1 MRNLVLAAI
10 GSATL
15 GLFAAA
21 PASAAPL
28 AAGGSALSHQIE
40 APVQDVAWRNVCKT
54 RTVWRRDRWGNPV
67 RVKARDCDRVW
78 VGPPRPYAGAYNGKR
93 YYRNGY
99 YYRDPG
105 FTIRIN

>member
-1 MRNLVLAAI
+1 MRNIVLAAI
-10 GSATL
+10 GSAAL

-28 AAGGSALSHQIE
+28 SASGPALSHQIG
-40 APVQDVAWRNVCKT
+40 APVENVAWRTVCNK
-54 RTVWRRDRWGNPV
+54 RTVWRNGMRRTI
-67 RVKARDCDRVW
+67 RDCDRVW
-78 VGPPRPYAGAYNGKR
+78 VGPPRPYAGNYRGQR
-93 YYRNGY
+93 YWHNGY

>member
-1 MRNLVLAAI
+1 MRNIVIAAI
-10 GSATL
+10 GSAAL

-28 AAGGSALSHQIE
+28 ASSGSALSHQVR
-40 APVQDVAWRNVCKT
+40 APVQDVAWRNVCKK
-54 RTVWRRDRWGNPV
+54 RTVWRNGMRRTI
-67 RVKARDCDRVW
+67 RDCDRVW
-78 VGPPRPYAGAYNGKR
+78 VGPPRPYAGSYKGKR

-105 FTIRIN
+105 FTIRIF